1 MKAFEKLTLESVTVR
16 AVAIPMRRPIVAKV
30 GTYPEW
36 PFILI
41 DIKTKEGVVGHSY
54 LEPYLK
60 DAVRYIGPVIQDM
73 AQAFQGRTLAPLE
86 MYRDVMGKMH
96 LLGRQGVSVIAAAG
110 LDMAIWDT
118 LSKAAGLPL
127 TAMLGASVGPMCT

>member
-1 MKAFEKLTLESVTVR
+1 
-16 AVAIPMRRPIVAKV
+16 
-30 GTYPEW
+30 
-36 PFILI
+36 
-41 DIKTKEGVVGHSY
+41 
-54 LEPYLK
+54 
-60 DAVRYIGPVIQDM
+60 M